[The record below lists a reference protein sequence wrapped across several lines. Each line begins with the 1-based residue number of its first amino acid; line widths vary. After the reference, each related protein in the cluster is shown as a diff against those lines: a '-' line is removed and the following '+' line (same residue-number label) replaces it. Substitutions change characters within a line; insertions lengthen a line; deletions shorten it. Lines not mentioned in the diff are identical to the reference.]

1 MSKTT
6 TSAYRPY
13 WTAWFILLV
22 ITVAMV
28 FIGSKAILALG
39 MTLKAAIIAM
49 FFMHLGREKKGLIYS
64 VLIGV
69 LVMTAFLVVLLVPDG
84 AHMNPGYEKDAGEGW
99 ELLPP
104 SPSETR

>member
-1 MSKTT
+1 
-6 TSAYRPY
+6 
-13 WTAWFILLV
+13 
-22 ITVAMV
+22 MV
-28 FIGSKAILALG
+28 FIGSKTILAAG

-49 FFMHLGREKKGLIYS
+49 FFMHLGSEKKGLIYS

-84 AHMNPGYEKDAGEGW
+84 AHMNPSHVKEAGEGW

-104 SPSETR
+104 VPSEVR